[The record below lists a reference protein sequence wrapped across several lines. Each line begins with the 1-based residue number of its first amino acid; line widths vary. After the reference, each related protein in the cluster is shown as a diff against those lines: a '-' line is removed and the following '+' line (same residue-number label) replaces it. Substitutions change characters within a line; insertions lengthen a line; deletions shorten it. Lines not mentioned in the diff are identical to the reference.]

1 MLIMVC
7 FLLLLLDYII
17 FNSFF
22 GHGKG
27 FAWSG
32 ALLGYEK
39 KTHLGF
45 QQNSNVSLILLRYAT
60 NDFLGYAFQFGV

>member
-1 MLIMVC
+1 MVC

-45 QQNSNVSLILLRYAT
+45 QQK
-60 NDFLGYAFQFGV
+60 FKC